1 MVYGHIHKNTKMD
14 YWPMIAQ
21 NDHMLNAGVDINGFA
36 PVTFEEM
43 QQNNLEHIA
52 RTAAKRILEE
62 NRDTFAAIAQMRQM
76 FPALFEDEPDD

>member
-1 MVYGHIHKNTKMD
+1 
-14 YWPMIAQ
+14 
-21 NDHMLNAGVDINGFA
+21 MLNAGVDINGFA

-52 RTAAKRILEE
+52 RTAVRHILDE

-76 FPALFEDEPDD
+76 FPGLLQDEPDD